1 MTPSPTSTIW
11 TSNTGY
17 KGMTLLHLAAA
28 LGYSRL
34 VCTMFTWRSE
44 NPSVILETEIDA
56 LSQDSKGFTPLVK
69 IKQFFEQ
76 ISSII
81 LYAYSLL
88 RCGHVPKDIRKQLSS
103 SINGITMH

>member
-1 MTPSPTSTIW
+1 MTPSPASIPW
-11 TSNTGY
+11 TSNNGC

-56 LSQDSKGFTPLVK
+56 LSQDSDGFTPLVSV
-69 IKQFFEQ
+69 Q
-76 ISSII
+76 
-81 LYAYSLL
+81 
-88 RCGHVPKDIRKQLSS
+88 R
-103 SINGITMH
+103 GIAI